1 MAIQTNYTTP
11 AGVDLTTGYTVITNV
26 QLHKI
31 LNDRSIFNPDTEADE
46 VTAKHYTVT
55 YSADIWLDKAS
66 RDAGLDAVTSLGD
79 APGDLSFDTV
89 DITDV
94 VGQCYVDVSEFLETK
109 STEV

>member
-11 AGVDLTTGYTVITNV
+11 AGVDLTTGYTVVTNV
-26 QLHKI
+26 QIHKI
-31 LNDRSIFNPDTEADE
+31 LNDRITFNPDTEADE

-55 YSADIWLDKAS
+55 YSADIYLDKAA
-66 RDAGLDAVTSLGD
+66 RDSGLDAVTSLGD
-79 APGDLSFDTV
+79 TPGDLSFTTP

-94 VGQCYVDVSEFLETK
+94 VGQCYTDIAEFLEAK